1 MNDPQTVPELPEPWE
16 RQSGEPSRWYARF
29 DIFRLAGPSR
39 SLLAAVNAER
49 EQRGAQKSKSIPQ
62 AWAKSAKEW
71 RWRERAEAWDERQR
85 QQARAAHEKEIEEM
99 NRRHLQEA
107 KALQSKAIQRLKALE
122 HAQLSPADLLRFF
135 TEGTK
140 LERTALG
147 EPQTIEENR
156 LTGPGGGA
164 VIFTVEDAVNA
175 DRQLEEWSND
185 RLQSQP
191 GTTVPDG
198 DSQEP

>member
-1 MNDPQTVPELPEPWE
+1 MTDPQTDLDSQELWE
-16 RQSGEPSRWYARF
+16 QQLGESPRWYARF
-29 DIFRLAGPSR
+29 EVFRLAGPSR
-39 SLLAAVNAER
+39 SLLAAVNADR
-49 EQRGAQKSKSIPQ
+49 QQRGVVKSKSIPQ
-62 AWAKSAKEW
+62 AWAKNAKLW
-71 RWRERAEAWDERQR
+71 HWRERAQAWDERQR
-85 QQARAAHEKEIEEM
+85 LEARAIHQKEIEEM

-122 HAQLSPADLLRFF
+122 HDQLSPAELLRFF
-135 TEGTK
+135 AEGTK

-147 EPQTIEENR
+147 EPQTIEEKR

-164 VIFTVEDAVNA
+164 VLFTVEDAVRA
-175 DRQLEEWSND
+175 DQELEEWTHD

-198 DSQEP
+198 DPQVP